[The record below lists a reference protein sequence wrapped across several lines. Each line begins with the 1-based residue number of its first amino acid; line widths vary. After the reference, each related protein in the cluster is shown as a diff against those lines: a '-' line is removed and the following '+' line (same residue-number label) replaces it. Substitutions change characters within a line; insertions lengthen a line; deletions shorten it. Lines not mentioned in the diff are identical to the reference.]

1 MASFALTF
9 GAFGDLVVLAQA
21 FGTITKAL
29 SDARGSPQ
37 EIRELV
43 DQCNAFQRTLESILD
58 AVTTINSVRLAGL
71 RVGFD
76 VPNLGVDLNV
86 TLDLDLTATNPNHA
100 SFRYGDGSA
109 DLYYRGNVV
118 GEAAIPP
125 GEVAAG
131 GSVRTEVLLTVMAGR
146 LIGNSAV
153 YADAISGSLP
163 FTTTT
168 EIPGRVTVLGVFK
181 HHMVTYSTCNIVV
194 NVRNRSVENSDCTY
208 KTKL

>member
-1 MASFALTF
+1 MDSTSSKPHHHSHRRRRWRCCVLISAA
-9 GAFGDLVVLAQA
+9 VVL
-21 FGTITKAL
+21 FVAL
-29 SDARGSPQ
+29 
-37 EIRELV
+37 L
-43 DQCNAFQRTLESILD
+43 LLILGLTVFRPRH